1 MSNYTTT
8 KIMDNFY
15 SIELNS
21 MVRCF
26 LFIGEEDAILVDTGF
41 DTGEL
46 KAEIAK
52 ITDFPVSVVFTHADP
67 DHVGGAEK
75 FDQCFMHPCEFDYY
89 ASNTEDPA
97 EMIPIW
103 EGDGLD
109 IGTFSFEVI
118 LIPGHTPGS
127 IALLEP
133 DKKFLIGGDS
143 IQTGGSIFMSGPGR
157 NFEAFR
163 ASMAKLEEY
172 IDEFDVVYSSHNDL
186 KVDPATIGKLYEGA
200 TIMLT
205 DKPEGK
211 QVEGHGRTFTQYEI
225 DGISFF
231 A

>member
-21 MVRCF
+21 MVRSF
-26 LFIGEEDAILVDTGF
+26 LFIGEEDALLVDTC
-41 DTGEL
+41 TGEGDIL
-46 KAEIAK
+46 AEIK
-52 ITDFPVSVVFTHADP
+52 KLTDLPVSVIFTHSDG
-67 DHVGGAEK
+67 DHVGAAKYFE
-75 FDQCFMHPCEFDYY
+75 DCFMHPSEFDYY
-89 ASNTEDPA
+89 KSKTDDPV

-133 DKKFLIGGDS
+133 DKNFLIGGDS
-143 IQTGGSIFMSGPGR
+143 IQTGGR

-163 ASMAKLEEY
+163 AIKTGTVHSCS
-172 IDEFDVVYSSHNDL
+172 DRDVISKRSARAWQNSKSTSTSSVSSILRTTIL
-186 KVDPATIGKLYEGA
+186 KYCPQRSASSTTA
-200 TIMLT
+200 Q
-205 DKPEGK
+205 DKIYDSCDHAYG
-211 QVEGHGRTFTQYEI
+211 
-225 DGISFF
+225 
-231 A
+231 